1 MERQD
6 HRSLA
11 KQIDL
16 YHIEEEAPGMV
27 FWHPNG
33 FEIYRQLEDFIRARM
48 RRLGYREVRTP
59 QLLPRAL
66 WERSG
71 HWDKFG
77 ENMFVVPGRSE
88 GDRDFALKPMSCP
101 CHLQIFND
109 SRRSWRELP
118 MRLAEFGMCHRD
130 ESSGS
135 MHGLM
140 RTRAFEQD
148 DAHVLCMPDQ
158 IRSEVARFAGLLR
171 EVYEALGFAELDVA
185 LSLRPEKRAG
195 TDEEWDWSEAE
206 LMSAARDV
214 GFEPRLLPGEGAFYG
229 PKLEFALKDRQGRS
243 WQCGTIQLDRV
254 LPGRLGASYI
264 DRDGEKAVPVM
275 IHHAVLGS
283 IGRFIGILLESCDG
297 RLPGWLAPVQVAVMP
312 ISDDQL
318 EAAQDALDLLQ
329 AAGIRAELYAQ
340 SETLSRRLVA
350 AHEQMVPHQIII
362 GAREARDGAAT
373 LRSSG
378 GQEILCLPQVV
389 SHLLDQVKAPY

>member
-283 IGRFIGILLESCDG
+283 IGRFIGILLENCDG